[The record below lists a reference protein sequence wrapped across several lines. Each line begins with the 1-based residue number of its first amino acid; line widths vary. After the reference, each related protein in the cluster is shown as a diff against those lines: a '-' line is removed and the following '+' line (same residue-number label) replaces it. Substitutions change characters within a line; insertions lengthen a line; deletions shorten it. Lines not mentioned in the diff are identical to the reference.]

1 MRCERV
7 MDHLD
12 DWLDEALDARLR
24 SAVDAHLAGC
34 ESCRREFARHR
45 ALADDLAV
53 LGRIADRIVDA
64 PVQRPLRRVRW
75 TRIGKVAV
83 VLAIAIG
90 AALAGWSQMNPRAP
104 RRVVEFEPIVPNGVP
119 TSDEKMVPTRF
130 EYEPAEPSRHM
141 VVAIKSDNP
150 RIHIV
155 WLYENTLGKQAL
167 PDADGAKPDLHEL

>member
-64 PVQRPLRRVRW
+64 PVQRTLRRVRW
-75 TRIGKVAV
+75 TRIGKVVA
-83 VLAIAIG
+83 VLAIAVG
-90 AALAGWSQMNPRAP
+90 AALAGWSQMNHRAP
-104 RRVVEFEPIVPNGVP
+104 RQVADRDRNVPAGTP
-119 TSDEKMVPTRF
+119 TSDENRAPTRF

-141 VVAIKSDNP
+141 VVVVKSDNP

-155 WLYENTLGKQAL
+155 WLYENALGKPVQ
-167 PDADGAKPDLHEL
+167 PDADGAETDLHKL

>member
-7 MDHLD
+7 MDRLD

-34 ESCRREFARHR
+34 DSCRREFARHR
-45 ALADDLAV
+45 ALADDLVV

-75 TRIGKVAV
+75 TRIGKVVV
-83 VLAIAIG
+83 VLAIAVG
-90 AALAGWSQMNPRAP
+90 AALAGRNWMNQGTLTQ
-104 RRVVEFEPIVPNGVP
+104 VVDYEPIVPDGAP
-119 TSDEKMVPTRF
+119 TSVENMVPTRF
-130 EYEPAEPSRHM
+130 EYEPAEPGRHM
-141 VVAIKSDNP
+141 VVAVKSDNP